1 MGNQFGSITPPVQ
14 TFLLEFSETYTFQE
28 FLSQSLFLKTVMCVS
43 DMGSKVSFYLHCALV
58 RSYKT
63 LQVVLKVFV
72 KPVLE
77 AQGQENLRKE
87 LIKASQALVIIR
99 QTLKANKVIGVINFE
114 NIVEREKILYMPR
127 QCFANNLLDRMK

>member
-1 MGNQFGSITPPVQ
+1 
-14 TFLLEFSETYTFQE
+14 
-28 FLSQSLFLKTVMCVS
+28 
-43 DMGSKVSFYLHCALV
+43 
-58 RSYKT
+58 
-63 LQVVLKVFV
+63 V

-87 LIKASQALVIIR
+87 LIKASQALVSIR